1 MLRSPK
7 EQKYQTGQDRCA
19 TFHTAGLLKGSRGS
33 LALFSDNY
41 EIMLNT
47 S

>member
-7 EQKYQTGQDRCA
+7 EQKYQTQDRCA

-33 LALFSDNY
+33 LALFADNY